1 MRCWPIA
8 RKPNFGRCGG
18 KIMKGKSRIMS
29 AIAAD
34 SQRQASGVSPARQ
47 TTLLHRIR
55 RHWWGYVFVSPWIL
69 LYIVFGIYPL
79 ILSFFLTFFN
89 YSFVNPENRQ
99 FVGIGNWVRGIE
111 DPLFW
116 KAIFNILLN
125 QSVFIVL
132 KNGLGLLIASLL
144 FNVTFGGRIL
154 RTIYFL
160 PVITSTVVLMTIGD
174 SLASPGGPIQKW
186 LIDLQLL
193 DGPFFWKSRDTWPMI
208 VIALINTW
216 KWFGISTVIL
226 LAGMYSIDARLY
238 EAAAVDGAN
247 GMQMFTYIT
256 LPTLRPQL
264 FFLLVVD
271 VINGLQMFGE
281 VFSIGFS
288 VFGGVNNQA
297 LTPVLYLYAQAFSRE
312 NVGFASTLGLLLA
325 YMIAALTLLQFRFF
339 RTDER

>member
-1 MRCWPIA
+1 
-8 RKPNFGRCGG
+8 
-18 KIMKGKSRIMS
+18 MS
-29 AIAAD
+29 AIAAEGQN
-34 SQRQASGVSPARQ
+34 SIASVSSKRH
-47 TTLLHRIR
+47 TTLLHRMR
-55 RHWWGYVFVSPWIL
+55 RNWWGYVFVSPWVV

-116 KAIFNILLN
+116 KAIFNIVLN
-125 QSVFIVL
+125 QSVFIFL

-144 FNVTFGGRIL
+144 FNVKFGGRLL

-174 SLASPGGPIQKW
+174 NLASPGGPIQKY
-186 LIDLQLL
+186 LIDLHLL
-193 DGPFFWKSRDTWPMI
+193 DGPFFWKSEETWPMI

-247 GMQMFTYIT
+247 GWQMFTFIT
-256 LPTLRPQL
+256 LPTLKPQL

-281 VFSIGFS
+281 VFSIGFN
-288 VFGGVNNQA
+288 VYGGINNQA
-297 LTPVLYLYAQAFSRE
+297 LTPVLYLYAQAFDRS

-325 YMIAALTLLQFRFF
+325 YIIAALTFLQFKFF
-339 RTDER
+339 RSEEN